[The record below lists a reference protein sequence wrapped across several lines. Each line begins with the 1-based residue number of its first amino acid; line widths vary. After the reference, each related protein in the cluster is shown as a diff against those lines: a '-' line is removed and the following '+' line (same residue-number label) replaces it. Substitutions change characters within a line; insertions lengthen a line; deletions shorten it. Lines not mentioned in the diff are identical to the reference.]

1 MQETWGFIDTKH
13 LDAATNMA
21 LDECMINWLK
31 AGDIP
36 PTIRFYGWETPTL
49 SIGKNQRV
57 SRSID
62 LDALSSYGFEFV
74 RRLTGGSAVL
84 HDDELTYS
92 LVVNEDHPNI
102 PESVT
107 QAYYILAKG
116 VLEGYR
122 ALGIDADFAIPKR
135 EIRKERT
142 AVCFEKSAFYEMVV
156 DGKKISGNA
165 QTRQKGIL
173 MQHGSIPMS
182 MDEEALFDLFNFRTE
197 RMRERQRNSFRDKAI
212 SINDITN
219 KKHTYDMLKA
229 AFYEGFQKGLNITL
243 KPISFTNHQWEEVNL
258 LKREKYSEDEWNL
271 YNEKERASH
280 GKGKKNKKEKTYT

>member
-21 LDECMINWLK
+21 IDECMINWLTT
-31 AGDIP
+31 GEIP

-49 SIGKNQRV
+49 SVGKNQNVGRV
-57 SRSID
+57 ID
-62 LDALSSYGFEFV
+62 LAAVSSYGFEFV

-84 HDDELTYS
+84 HDNELTYS
-92 LVVNEDHPNI
+92 LVVEENHPNI
-102 PESVT
+102 PKSVT

-122 ALGIDADFAIPKR
+122 ALGIDADFAIPER
-135 EIRKERT
+135 EFQKERT
-142 AVCFEKSAFYEMVV
+142 AVCFEKSAYYEMIV

-165 QTRQKGIL
+165 QTRQKGVL

-182 MDEEALFDLFNFRTE
+182 MDETALFDMFNFRTD

-219 KKHTYDMLKA
+219 KIHTYSMLKD
-229 AFYEGFQKGLNITL
+229 AFYKGFQKGLNIKL
-243 KPISFTNHQWEEVNL
+243 EPISLSHKQWEEINEM
-258 LKREKYSEDEWNL
+258 KAEKYSQDEWNL
-271 YNEKERASH
+271 YTEKERASF
-280 GKGKKNKKEKTYT
+280 GKENKKTQTRT